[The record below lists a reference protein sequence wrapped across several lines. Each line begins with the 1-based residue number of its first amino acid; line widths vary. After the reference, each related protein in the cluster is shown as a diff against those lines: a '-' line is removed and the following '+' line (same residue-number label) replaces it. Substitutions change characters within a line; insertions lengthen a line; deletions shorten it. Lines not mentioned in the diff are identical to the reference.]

1 MKVKTR
7 LFGEINVG
15 DNNIMYFGDGIIGF
29 PELQKFTIIK
39 NKDKPNSAIMWLQ
52 SLDEGSFAMPVLI
65 PNQIIPDYAP
75 SVADG
80 AIKSLGE
87 NVDINDL
94 MLLVT
99 ITVPSDLEKM
109 TVNLKAPIIINHKNL
124 YACQAVAENEDYL
137 VKYPIYELLQKRKA
151 GE

>member
-7 LFGEINVG
+7 LFGEINIG
-15 DNNIMYFGDGIIGF
+15 DNNVMYFENGIIGF
-29 PELQKFTIIK
+29 PELQKFTIVK
-39 NKDKPNSAIMWLQ
+39 DKDKPNSVIMWLQ
-52 SLDEGSFAMPVLI
+52 SLDEGAFAMPVLI

-75 SVADG
+75 SVAES
-80 AIKSLGE
+80 AIQSLGE
-87 NVDINDL
+87 NVDSADL

-124 YACQAVAENEDYL
+124 YSCQAVAENEDYL

>member
-15 DNNIMYFGDGIIGF
+15 DNNVMYFENGIIGF
-29 PELQKFTIIK
+29 PELQKFTIVK
-39 NKDKPNSAIMWLQ
+39 DKDKPNSVIMWLQ
-52 SLDEGSFAMPVLI
+52 SLDEGAFAMPVLI

-75 SVADG
+75 SVAES
-80 AIKSLGE
+80 AIQSLGE
-87 NVDINDL
+87 NVDSADL

-124 YACQAVAENEDYL
+124 YSCQAVAENEDYL
-137 VKYPIYELLQKRKA
+137 VRYPIYELLQKRKA

>member
-7 LFGEINVG
+7 LFGEINVA
-15 DNNIMYFGDGIIGF
+15 DENVMFFEKGIIGF
-29 PELQKFTIIK
+29 PDLQKFTIIK
-39 NKDKPNSAIMWLQ
+39 DREKPNSIIMWLQ

-65 PNQIIPDYAP
+65 PNQIIEDYAP
-75 SVADG
+75 SVEDG
-80 AIKSLGE
+80 ILQTLGE
-87 NVDINDL
+87 VNPNEL

-99 ITVPSDLEKM
+99 ITVPSDLKKM

-124 YACQAVAENEDYL
+124 YACQAVAENEEYL
-137 VKYPIYELLQKRKA
+137 VKYPIYEMLKKRKA